1 MPARPGR
8 PSTRALGAL
17 LSLLTCA
24 GALVVVGA
32 APADATLRTSRYL
45 LAASGYGTRV
55 QSGTLG
61 LQSAP
66 TAYSVIGCGKVT
78 GVTRTNSVTEAHTD
92 QVQVGAV
99 TTSQR
104 SVYLNGTSIARSIT
118 AVASVNVGT
127 DDLGLRITGLR
138 GISDARADR
147 YGRLSASH
155 HFTFTGISGLG
166 VDLPYPLNRP
176 VDVII
181 RQLTGGRPV
190 VIPGLGELSLGSGG
204 RTVTSSYARATGVGL
219 QLLHYGADRQKGTAD
234 DSDVTLVRSYA
245 FLSKAAPYGVFAGG
259 AWGIDATALD
269 GAVQVGR
276 NPYTP
281 LHCQGTGGTVR
292 SQSLAGLNLLNLDQ
306 LEIGA
311 MTNRV
316 YGRQGIPTR
325 GITGW
330 DESRVASLRLA
341 GGALDVSGIRAT
353 ARVVRTSD
361 NRFLRYWGQSIGTLK
376 VNGQTRAVPNPGQA
390 LEIPGLARV
399 EVPRRVLTANSV
411 KVTALRITLLDGTAA
426 GTVINLGNAQALGRY
441 R

>member
-1 MPARPGR
+1 MSARPARPV
-8 PSTRALGAL
+8 TRALGVL

-24 GALVVVGA
+24 SALVVVGSPAEA
-32 APADATLRTSRYL
+32 AVRTSRYL
-45 LAASGYGTRV
+45 LAASGYGTRIL
-55 QSGTLG
+55 SPTLG

-66 TAYSVIGCGKVT
+66 TAYSVIGCGKAT
-78 GVTRTNSVTEAHTD
+78 GITRTNSIAEEQTD
-92 QVQVGAV
+92 QVRVGAV

-104 SVYLNGTSIARSIT
+104 SLLLNGSSIARSIT
-118 AVASVNVGT
+118 TVASVTVGT
-127 DDLGLRITGLR
+127 PELGLKITGLR

-147 YGRLSASH
+147 SGRLSASYD
-155 HFTFTGISGLG
+155 FTFSSISGLG

-176 VDVII
+176 VDVIV
-181 RQLTGGRPV
+181 RQLTSGGPV

-204 RTVTSSYARATGVGL
+204 RSVTRTYARATGVGL
-219 QLLHYGADRQKGTAD
+219 QLLHYGPDQKKGTPD

-259 AWGIDATALD
+259 AWGIDATALN

-292 SQSLAGLNLLNLDQ
+292 SQSLAGINVLGLNQ
-306 LEIGA
+306 LEVGA

-316 YGRQGIPTR
+316 YGRQGLPTR

-341 GGALDVSGIRAT
+341 GGKLDVSGVRAV
-353 ARVVRTSD
+353 AKVVRTSD

-376 VNGQTRAVPNPGQA
+376 VDGELRRVPNPGQA
-390 LEIPGLARV
+390 FEIPGVARV

-411 KVTALRITLLDGTAA
+411 RVTALRITLLDGTAA